1 MGVPSRCH
9 APLLLHRSPHGGSG
23 PSNRLGYFP
32 DKSIE
37 KAADKSLPGLRRFGE
52 FYHQSAPPH
61 YLRGGGVPAKPKFT
75 RIPKMRDL
83 VEAGVQAEA
92 IPTYCALTDYANNK
106 TGLCWPKMETLAK
119 TLGRSV
125 RTIQRHLHLL
135 KELGLIEFVERRRQ
149 RGRFSSYLYKV
160 VHIARTTGHGR
171 RAVGGSPNIRR
182 TKRSVTPPN
191 SPPTEGY
198 SWLFGKGRDLKAEAE
213 YQKLKEQ
220 ERERASEKRQEGYEW
235 LFK

>member
-1 MGVPSRCH
+1 VP
-9 APLLLHRSPHGGSG
+9 
-23 PSNRLGYFP
+23 
-32 DKSIE
+32 K
-37 KAADKSLPGLRRFGE
+37 
-52 FYHQSAPPH
+52 
-61 YLRGGGVPAKPKFT
+61 KPKFT

-198 SWLFGKGRDLKAEAE
+198 SWLFGKGGDPPIEEGHNRAR
-213 YQKLKEQ
+213 KE
-220 ERERASEKRQEGYEW
+220 ERSKDSDRRREGYEW
-235 LFK
+235 LFG